1 MKIVPRIQKTKIQKM
16 IRKYNEFQ
24 YNLAIKELY
33 TLFSIKNKKF
43 FLFLKYL
50 GTIGTN
56 EKT

>member
-1 MKIVPRIQKTKIQKM
+1 MKIVPRTQKIKIQKM
-16 IRKYNEFQ
+16 IKKCRKSQ
-24 YNLAIKELY
+24 YNLAIRELY

-56 EKT
+56 EKS

>member
-16 IRKYNEFQ
+16 IRKYSEFQ

-33 TLFSIKNKKF
+33 TLFSIKNKKI
-43 FLFLKYL
+43 FLFLKNL

>member
-16 IRKYNEFQ
+16 IRKYSEFQ

-33 TLFSIKNKKF
+33 TLFSIKNKKI
-43 FLFLKYL
+43 FLFLKNL

-56 EKT
+56 EKR

>member
-1 MKIVPRIQKTKIQKM
+1 MRIVPRIQKIKIQKM
-16 IRKYNEFQ
+16 IRKCKESQ

-56 EKT
+56 EKS

>member
-16 IRKYNEFQ
+16 IRKYSEFQ

-33 TLFSIKNKKF
+33 TLFYIKNKKF
-43 FLFLKYL
+43 FLFIKNI

-56 EKT
+56 EKR

>member
-16 IRKYNEFQ
+16 IKKCKESQ

-33 TLFSIKNKKF
+33 TLFSIKIKKF
-43 FLFLKYL
+43 FYFLKYL

-56 EKT
+56 EKR

>member
-1 MKIVPRIQKTKIQKM
+1 MQIVPRIKMTKVQKM
-16 IRKYNEFQ
+16 IKKYAKLLN
-24 YNLAIKELY
+24 NLIIKELY

-43 FLFLKYL
+43 FLFLKNL